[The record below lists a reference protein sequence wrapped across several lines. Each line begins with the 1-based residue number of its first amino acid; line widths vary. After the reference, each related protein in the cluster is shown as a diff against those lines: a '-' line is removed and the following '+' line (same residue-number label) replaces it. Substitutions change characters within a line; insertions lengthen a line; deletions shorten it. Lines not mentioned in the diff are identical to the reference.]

1 MDKFKAVDDFFEK
14 GLNDDIYTG
23 ASLSFIKNNELLF
36 SGHYGHSG
44 CIKDFKIDDG
54 SFFDLASLTKSLAT
68 TILFQIL
75 WQRGFISP
83 EDRVSKYCDG
93 FKNGL
98 KNQIKIENLL
108 LHDSG
113 LPAHR
118 HFYKILEDKSNEKR
132 EKLRLGFIEK
142 EELEFKPGSKTLYS
156 DLGFMV
162 LKYILE
168 KISNESMAD
177 FLKREV
183 YDKISSN
190 LFFPVKS
197 DNKKYCST
205 SFSDFRKRR
214 LTGEVNDENAYAVG
228 GVDGHAGLFGTCDGI
243 SKVIKE
249 INISYTNDDS
259 KILKGEF
266 TKKILYKRKE
276 KRLLGFD
283 IPSGENSSAGRFFSD
298 HTAGHLGYTGT
309 SFWMD
314 IKKNI
319 SIILLTN
326 RVYYGDNNFK
336 IRFFRPQMHDLLIS
350 LM

>member
-44 CIKDFKIDDG
+44 CIKDFKIDG
-54 SFFDLASLTKSLAT
+54 ESFFDLASLTKPLAT
-68 TILFQIL
+68 TIFFQLL
-75 WQRGFISP
+75 WQRGLISP
-83 EDRVSKYCDG
+83 EDRISKFCDG
-93 FKNGL
+93 FNNGI
-98 KNQIKIENLL
+98 KGEIKIENLL

-118 HFYKILEDKSNEKR
+118 HYYRVVSGENDFEK
-132 EKLRLGFIEK
+132 EKQRLGFIEK
-142 EELEFKPGSKTLYS
+142 EALEFNPGSKTLYS

-162 LKYILE
+162 LKHILE

-177 FLKREV
+177 FLKREI
-183 YDKISSN
+183 YDKISSK
-190 LFFPVKS
+190 LFFPVK
-197 DNKKYCST
+197 DTNKKYCST

-214 LTGEVNDENAYAVG
+214 LIGEVNDENAYAVG
-228 GVDGHAGLFGTCDGI
+228 GVDGHAGLFGKCDGI
-243 SKVIKE
+243 SKVIRE

-283 IPSGENSSAGRFFSD
+283 IPSGPNSSAGRFFSD

-314 IKKNI
+314 VKKNI

-326 RVYYGDNNFK
+326 RVYYGDNNLK